1 MSCPYKYNQ
10 TERELNRFVFN
21 ILTFMRMRLTGRQS
35 QIAQG
40 YLMSYLHL
48 DDVF

>member
-10 TERELNRFVFN
+10 TERELNRCVFN